1 MKKFSMDIKKLIED
15 RYSVRAYL
23 PKAVEKEKI
32 EYILDCA
39 RLGPSASNNQP
50 WFFYVITDQ
59 ELMGKVYPTY
69 HREWFK
75 TAPMCIVVCK
85 DTTQSWKRTATDNKD
100 FADVDAAI
108 AAEHICLAAH
118 SIGLGTCWIC
128 NFDLAKLTEVLNI
141 PEQREAIAIFPLGYI
156 DEEKSSAPVKKRKV
170 LSEITEWK

>member
-1 MKKFSMDIKKLIED
+1 MNLKQLIED

-39 RLGPSASNNQP
+39 RLAPSACNLQP
-50 WFFYVITDQ
+50 WYFYIVTDQ
-59 ELMGKVYPTY
+59 SVMEAIYPSY

-75 TAPMCIVVCK
+75 TAPACIVVCK
-85 DTTQSWKRTATDNKD
+85 DTMQSWKRTATDNKD

-128 NFDLAKLTEVLNI
+128 NFDLSKLTTALNI
-141 PEQREAIAIFPLGYI
+141 PEQREAIAIFPIGHI
-156 DEEKSSAPVKKRKV
+156 DVERSSIPEKKRKP